1 MINYINMIPIQLLKK
16 IKLHNFSNIA
26 DAVTALV
33 TAAIVSMDLGVN
45 YTKSEK
51 AFYTHPI
58 FQIIIVLCIAYEM
71 LGNLSISTIVL
82 LIWLIIKYLHFFRPD
97 LNIKNNKEK
106 N

>member
-16 IKLHNFSNIA
+16 IKPHNFSSFA

-33 TAAIVSMDLGVN
+33 TVAIVSIDLGVN

-51 AFYTHPI
+51 AFYTNPI
-58 FQIIIVLCIAYEM
+58 FQIVVVLCIAYEI
-71 LGNLSISTIVL
+71 LENFYISTIIL
-82 LIWLIIKYLHFFRPD
+82 LIWLIVKYYHNFKPD
-97 LNIKNNKEK
+97 LKGKNNKEK